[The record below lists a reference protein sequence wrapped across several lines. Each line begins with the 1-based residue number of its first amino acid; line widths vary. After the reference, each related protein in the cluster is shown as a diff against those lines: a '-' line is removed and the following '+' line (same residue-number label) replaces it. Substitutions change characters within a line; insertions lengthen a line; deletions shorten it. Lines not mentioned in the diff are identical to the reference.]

1 MSIRNRPRVVIVG
14 AGFGGLVAAR
24 TLARWAGEVTLI
36 DRNNYHTF
44 LPLLYQVAA
53 AELEATDIAYPVRSI
68 ARKLTNVRF
77 IMAEVTGIRHAERV
91 VETNGSEVPFDYLL
105 LATGSVPHFF
115 GVEGAEQYAFPLYEL
130 EQGVALRTQI
140 LRCFER
146 AVREPEVEKRQ
157 QMLTFAIVG
166 GGPTGVEY
174 AGALA
179 ELIQGPLQK
188 DYPSLDFAEV
198 RLVLLEALDG
208 LLSFLPEKLG
218 TYTQSRL
225 ERMGVEVR
233 LEAMVSR
240 ITAQSVHLK
249 DGTAIPTETVVWTA
263 GVRADSRLQ
272 KWGLPLARGG
282 RVAIEPTLQVKEHP
296 QIYAIGDL
304 SYLEEDGRPLPMVA
318 PVAMQQGKV
327 AVQNIVRQSEG
338 QELET
343 FRYRDQGT
351 MVTIGRNTGVARIG
365 RRGFSGFFAWAAWLV
380 VHLFKLIGFR
390 NRLAVLLNWSW
401 DYFFF
406 ERVARLIVPCSPE
419 DSGEEASD
427 LPSTTL

>member
-1 MSIRNRPRVVIVG
+1 MSDQGRPRVVIVG

-24 TLARWAGEVTLI
+24 TLARWAVEVTLV

-68 ARKLTNVRF
+68 ARKLKNVRF
-77 IMAEVTGIRHAERV
+77 IMAEVTGIRPIEGI
-91 VETNGSEVPFDYLL
+91 VETNGPEIPFDYLL

-146 AVREPEVEKRQ
+146 AVREPDAETRRR
-157 QMLTFAIVG
+157 MLTFAIVG

-179 ELIQGPLQK
+179 ELIHGPLQK
-188 DYPSLDFAEV
+188 DYPTLDFDEV

-208 LLSFLPEKLG
+208 LLAFLPAKLG
-218 TYTQSRL
+218 IYTQSRL

-233 LEAMVSR
+233 LGAMVSK
-240 ITAQSVHLK
+240 ITAQSVNFD
-249 DGTAIPTETVVWTA
+249 DGTEMPTETVVWTA
-263 GVRADSRLQ
+263 GVRADPRLQ
-272 KWGLPLARGG
+272 AWGLPLARGG
-282 RVAIEPTLQVKEHP
+282 RVATEPTLQVREHP
-296 QIYAIGDL
+296 QIYAIGDV
-304 SYLEEDGRPLPMVA
+304 SYLEEDGQPLPMVA
-318 PVAMQQGKV
+318 PVAMQQAKV
-327 AVQNIVRQSEG
+327 AAQNIVRQAEG
-338 QELET
+338 QELEL

-365 RRGFSGFFAWAAWLV
+365 RRGFSGFFAWAAWLA

-419 DSGEEASD
+419 APSDEEGNPQPA
-427 LPSTTL
+427 P